1 MTNTISYT
9 AIWTSEQI
17 AQHPVAEDMSEAI
30 FFQPEIQWLR
40 AQGYTG
46 RFGLNYIP
54 YNDMTEF
61 YINFEVS
68 EEDLTWLMLQ
78 WPQSHKQFDVA

>member
-1 MTNTISYT
+1 
-9 AIWTSEQI
+9 
-17 AQHPVAEDMSEAI
+17 MSEAI

-46 RFGLNYIP
+46 RFGLNYIA

-68 EEDLTWLMLQ
+68 EAHMTWLMLQ

>member
-1 MTNTISYT
+1 M
-9 AIWTSEQI
+9 AD
-17 AQHPVAEDMSEAI
+17 DMSVAV

-40 AQGYTG
+40 AQGYSG

-68 EEDLTWLMLQ
+68 EADLTWLMLQ
-78 WPQSHKQFDVA
+78 WPQPHKSFDLVA